1 MKKIKNILFMLLIA
15 IVLMSNIT
23 SYAGLVV
30 TKETL
35 EDTLNSYST
44 GERKAATTITNKGSV
59 KLNFS
64 DENQISVS
72 VTDSTITLDDK
83 VFDYTVLEDKI
94 RFSYT
99 ADLTPDSDFS
109 LDQQNLY
116 MALLFVSVADLCEIN
131 SNTSLYKY
139 YTDYYSVRGFNGTVP
154 ADVDKSNPM
163 EYMKFLSATK
173 EFDPINNSIYRIYNQ
188 ILVDNSKQFKY
199 KSYLEINFNNIQE
212 LKSLEASTPL
222 STEDLENKKTVT
234 TDDIQNEN
242 NNSNLSKITIFDILI
257 FVGILVLIVAIVFVI
272 KTGIKRK
279 K

>member
-1 MKKIKNILFMLLIA
+1 MKKFKNILFMLLI
-15 IVLMSNIT
+15 ITIILLSSIT

-35 EDTLNSYST
+35 EDTLNSYAI
-44 GERKAATTITNKGSV
+44 GEKKAATTITNKGNI

-72 VTDSTITLDDK
+72 VTDSTITLNDK
-83 VFDYTVLEDKI
+83 VFDYAVLEDKI

-109 LDQQNLY
+109 LEQQNLY

-139 YTDYYSVRGFNGTVP
+139 YTDYYSIRGFNGTVP
-154 ADVDKSNPM
+154 ADVDKSDPM

-173 EFDPINNSIYRIYNQ
+173 EFNPINNSIYRIYNQ

-199 KSYLEINFNNIQE
+199 KSYLEINFDNIQE

-234 TDDIQNEN
+234 TEDIQNEN
-242 NNSNLSKITIFDILI
+242 SNSNLSKITIFDIILI
-257 FVGILVLIVAIVFVI
+257 TKI
-272 KTGIKRK
+272 K
-279 K
+279 